1 MMISSSYIIW
11 WWWLSF
17 SFSLKSDQ
25 ALAESELLKLSIDS
39 TSCLCIV
46 GSLSLETFRRLG
58 HETLHDTTWQ
68 VDDLSSW
75 KVDYLSST
83 RCLSWLH
90 DPNICSILAISLP
103 GNNKVNHVLMMWT
116 GMHPCA
122 FMLVHMLLKDRRH
135 RPLLL
140 RFPMPRVPITD
151 NSPSKNDFVLYGNIS
166 DGGCQLW
173 IKVINILSGWCHS
186 WSIYT
191 NKWSI
196 PPAIVERKT

>member
-1 MMISSSYIIW
+1 M
-11 WWWLSF
+11 
-17 SFSLKSDQ
+17 
-25 ALAESELLKLSIDS
+25 
-39 TSCLCIV
+39 

-90 DPNICSILAISLP
+90 DPNICNILAISLP
-103 GNNKVNHVLMMWT
+103 GNNKVNHVQWSERGCIHVPLCLFICWKRVLQIT
-116 GMHPCA
+116 SPKS
-122 FMLVHMLLKDRRH
+122 LLKDRRH

-140 RFPMPRVPITD
+140 RFPMPCGPITD